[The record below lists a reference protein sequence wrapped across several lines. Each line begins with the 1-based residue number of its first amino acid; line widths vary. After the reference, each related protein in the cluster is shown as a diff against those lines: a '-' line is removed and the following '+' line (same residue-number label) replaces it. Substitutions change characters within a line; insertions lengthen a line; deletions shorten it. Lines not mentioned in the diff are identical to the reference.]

1 MGLAEYL
8 QLWDMF
14 SDIALND
21 NEHGLNH
28 RASFLPGRLIV
39 LSSLVQPPLSLG
51 NRFGNPGHQ
60 GNAKPSFG
68 WPSAT
73 VAGQLTDYK
82 REDFHIQ
89 SIAPFVTRMI
99 KRFSIYSLHVF
110 LLDNSGSAFYNP

>member
-51 NRFGNPGHQ
+51 NGFGNPGHQ

-68 WPSAT
+68 
-73 VAGQLTDYK
+73 
-82 REDFHIQ
+82 
-89 SIAPFVTRMI
+89 
-99 KRFSIYSLHVF
+99 
-110 LLDNSGSAFYNP
+110 